1 MNAKKTI
8 WSHNTVIPPK
18 MFSCVLP
25 DVYRSNLFG
34 SESFSFI
41 ESLKLKSIVYLGNE
55 TLDEEWVA
63 FCEESNI
70 SVFQISDNVVRPK
83 DDWEPISEDSVKRAI
98 EFLSKKANTPVL
110 VMCKN
115 GVEKTGIVIACLRKC
130 HHWCFTSIIQEFRR
144 EAYEEAVQPNAELFI
159 EFFSPDIVAIS

>member
-1 MNAKKTI
+1 MECLLGQLCWYGTVRISVLHKQRPYSISCIPLLMLIVVCNTAASFPKKTI

-70 SVFQISDNVVRPK
+70 SVVRFQP
-83 DDWEPISEDSVKRAI
+83 
-98 EFLSKKANTPVL
+98 
-110 VMCKN
+110 
-115 GVEKTGIVIACLRKC
+115 
-130 HHWCFTSIIQEFRR
+130 
-144 EAYEEAVQPNAELFI
+144 
-159 EFFSPDIVAIS
+159 

>member
-1 MNAKKTI
+1 MFVGTIVLVWNGENIGFTQTKVILHFLHPIVDDHCCLQHCRVFPKRASRYAMNAKKTI
-8 WSHNTVIPPK
+8 WSHSTVIPPK

-70 SVFQISDNVVRPK
+70 SVVRFQP
-83 DDWEPISEDSVKRAI
+83 
-98 EFLSKKANTPVL
+98 
-110 VMCKN
+110 
-115 GVEKTGIVIACLRKC
+115 
-130 HHWCFTSIIQEFRR
+130 
-144 EAYEEAVQPNAELFI
+144 
-159 EFFSPDIVAIS
+159 